1 MKETKWMSAGT
12 DEPAKTKFADQICG
26 YVIENG

>member
-1 MKETKWMSAGT
+1 MSAGT

>member
-1 MKETKWMSAGT
+1 MPAGT
-12 DEPAKTKFADQICG
+12 DEPAKTKFADQMCR